1 MKIHLV
7 VLEVLHA
14 DKHNEN
20 AFLGRPNTRAVPI
33 KLAPSVRP
41 PTHSPTVATKNM
53 TATATTLSASDIS
66 ILISIY
72 FCSSDPEGGYGPQDT
87 EHVNSI

>member
-14 DKHNEN
+14 DKRNDN
-20 AFLGRPNTRAVPI
+20 AFLGRPKTRAVPI

-41 PTHSPTVATKNM
+41 SILPPTHSSTVATKNM
-53 TATATTLSASDIS
+53 TATETTLNASDI
-66 ILISIY
+66 
-72 FCSSDPEGGYGPQDT
+72 CQR
-87 EHVNSI
+87 N

>member
-14 DKHNEN
+14 DKRNDN
-20 AFLGRPNTRAVPI
+20 AFLGRPKTRAVPI

-41 PTHSPTVATKNM
+41 PTHSSTVATKNM
-53 TATATTLSASDIS
+53 TATETTLNASDICQLNWFS
-66 ILISIY
+66 
-72 FCSSDPEGGYGPQDT
+72 PRGGSFKY
-87 EHVNSI
+87 HFI